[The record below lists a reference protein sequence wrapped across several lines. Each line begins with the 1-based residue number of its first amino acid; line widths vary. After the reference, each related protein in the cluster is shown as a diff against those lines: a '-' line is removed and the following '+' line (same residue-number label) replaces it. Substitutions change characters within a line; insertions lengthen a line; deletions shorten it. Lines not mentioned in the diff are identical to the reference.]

1 MNRNEIFEL
10 IKILA
15 TSNKYDNNKRYLNIK
30 NNDKEYKLWNTHYL
44 LGQVLRQY
52 DVPKERNYVSNKA
65 KELWIKLGIKE
76 DINDFYYKEKLNCN
90 CENIIVKC
98 YKGASSKGKEIEVSL
113 NTKLEYREVFHNEH
127 IIPIDMIRNEIET
140 LADQNNLT
148 DEKIEEI
155 LNKICICRITKEED
169 RNIRNRYRR
178 SSDLYECYN
187 TIYKNAKNEPII
199 IEELE
204 VK

>member
-1 MNRNEIFEL
+1 MNKNEIFEL

-15 TSNKYDNNKRYLNIK
+15 TSSKYDNNKRYLNIK
-30 NNDKEYKLWNTHYL
+30 DNDKEYKLWNTHYL

-65 KELWIKLGIKE
+65 KELWTKLGIKE

-98 YKGASSKGKEIEVSL
+98 YKGASSEGKEIKVSL

-169 RNIRNRYRR
+169 RNIRNRYNR
-178 SSDLYECYN
+178 SLDLKNCYLEV
-187 TIYKNAKNEPII
+187 YKTAKNEPII